1 MFQFWKHD
9 TTKVPPSLARGTN
22 SVRSGSSG
30 GSVGAGRSYT
40 VRWAK
45 AVRCFVVVT
54 ARSRGSVFFR
64 GRRVVVT
71 ALQIRG
77 ALSWLPWHIAKSTDL
92 VRSRC

>member
-9 TTKVPPSLARGTN
+9 TTKVRCSSVARG
-22 SVRSGSSG
+22 RQRPKWQLGRERG
-30 GSVGAGRSYT
+30 RGSVVYGEMAN
-40 VRWAK
+40 

-54 ARSRGSVFFR
+54 ARSRGSVGSR